1 MQFQRFAKILK
12 MKSKFQIKT
21 IHFSQLRRQ
30 KLKVNIIT
38 FLFFVT
44 VNNRQDYFSLC
55 RKIEFFSN
63 ATNINYMYFVVVVV
77 VVVDEYLCK
86 LTIIFIELCV

>member
-1 MQFQRFAKILK
+1 MPGNHVQFQRFAKILK
-12 MKSKFQIKT
+12 MKGKFQVKT

-30 KLKVNIIT
+30 KLEVNISI

-44 VNNRQDYFSLC
+44 VNNRQDYFTLY
-55 RKIEFFSN
+55 RKKIEFFSN
-63 ATNINYMYFVVVVV
+63 ATNINYMYF
-77 VVVDEYLCK
+77 DEYLCK